1 MSIQPASVQTEQD
14 VAGTPTEVLIQTFAD
29 RILVIVTQ
37 LGKVGSLVQ
46 ATMSSAAPII
56 PPVGPVPGSDV
67 DIVLPEPP
75 ASIVLS
81 PLFGAPPP
89 ALGDSPEDAQTLQSI
104 YVSQIATLIWTHD
117 PATTTKPVI
126 VGLALKKLPGSSS
139 DDDRRRQVFLGVM
152 KTVLACLQQRQGSSA
167 QSDDFA

>member
-1 MSIQPASVQTEQD
+1 MSSQPASVQAEQD

-29 RILVIVTQ
+29 RILVVVTQ

-104 YVSQIATLIWTHD
+104 YVSQIATLVWTHD
-117 PATTTKPVI
+117 PLTTAKPV
-126 VGLALKKLPGSSS
+126 VVALALKKSPGPAS
-139 DDDRRRQVFLGVM
+139 DNGRREVFLGVM
-152 KTVLACLQQRQGSSA
+152 KAVLACLKQRQGGSGP
-167 QSDDFA
+167 SDDFA